1 MDFTQ
6 AKEKITQTMLAMIGA
21 CENDIINELFS
32 QLQSGKMLR
41 SKLVFAILEKL
52 DSARVGQSY
61 DYESNKSSKQ
71 ILESAIT
78 LCAIIELIQSASLL
92 HDDVIDNATT
102 RRAKPSLNA
111 RFGNKNAI
119 MLGDVLYAKAFYEL
133 SKFQPQIAQSLS
145 ESVVRLSIG
154 EIEDVFMAQNFNEN
168 LARYLQM
175 CEYKTAWLI
184 AASAECA
191 ALLAG
196 LAQKECAQFKEYGR
210 NLGIAFQIIDDI
222 LDVTQSA
229 EVLGKPSMSDFS
241 EGKSTLPF
249 IYLFS
254 RAPDSVKKELLGL
267 FRKELDSVQI
277 VWLKENFARYECIK
291 DSIVLAKSYAQKA
304 LDSIKDKN
312 NPTLESLAKS
322 MIEREF

>member
-6 AKEKITQTMLAMIGA
+6 AKEKITQTMHSMIGA
-21 CENDIINELFS
+21 CENDIINKLFS
-32 QLQSGKMLR
+32 HLQSGKMLR

-52 DSARVGQSY
+52 DSVRADEV
-61 DYESNKSSKQ
+61 KSSKSDKSSAHL
-71 ILESAIT
+71 LESAIT

-111 RFGNKNAI
+111 RFSNKNAI

-133 SKFQPQIAQSLS
+133 SKFPPQIAQSLS

-154 EIEDVFMAQNFNEN
+154 EIEDVFMTQNFNEN

-184 AASAECA
+184 AASADCA

-196 LAQKECAQFKEYGR
+196 LEQKECAQFREYGR

-254 RAPDSVKKELLGL
+254 RAPDSIKQELLGL
-267 FRKELDSVQI
+267 FKKELDSAQI
-277 VWLKENFARYECIK
+277 AWLKENFARYECIK
-291 DSIVLAKSYAQKA
+291 DSIALAKSYAQIA

-312 NPTLESLAKS
+312 NSTLESLAKS

>member
-6 AKEKITQTMLAMIGA
+6 AKEKITQTMQTMIGA

-32 QLQSGKMLR
+32 HLQSGKMLR

-52 DSARVGQSY
+52 DCARANEAETSL
-61 DYESNKSSKQ
+61 SSKSSAH
-71 ILESAIT
+71 LLDSAIT

-133 SKFQPQIAQSLS
+133 SKFPPQIAQSLS

-168 LARYLQM
+168 LTRYLQM

-196 LAQKECAQFKEYGR
+196 LEQRECAQFREYGR

-254 RAPDSVKKELLGL
+254 RAPDSTKQELLGL
-267 FRKELDSVQI
+267 FKKELDSTQI
-277 VWLKENFARYECIK
+277 AWLKESFTRYECIK
-291 DSIVLAKSYAQKA
+291 DSITLAKSYAKKA